1 MGDIKWSDFEKVDLR
16 AGTII
21 DVKDFPEARHPAYIV
36 QIDFGEI
43 LGVRKSSAQITDLY
57 TKEQLLGK
65 QVVCVVNFPEKQI
78 GPIKSQVLITGFE
91 DENGKVVLTSTER
104 TVKNGTR
111 IS

>member
-36 QIDFGEI
+36 QINFGEI